1 MEFGYDRKE
10 ELKSFDNT
18 KLGVRGL
25 VDAGVVNIP
34 KMFVRSSDELT
45 EDLDHPRTT
54 HIGLPVIELTGLLT
68 SNRGKIVDQVRR
80 ASEEWGFFQVVNHGI
95 PLDLLNNM
103 INAVRKFNEQDI
115 DVKKEFYSRDTNRRV
130 RFNSNHDLFQSER
143 ADWRDTFSVSMLRSD
158 HIDPNEL
165 PAILRDEAVEFIDQI
180 GKIGDTLFEL
190 LSEALGLKPEY
201 LKSIECNK
209 GRTTVCHYYP
219 ACPEPDLAMG
229 VTKHTDNT
237 FLTVLVE
244 DETGGLQVL
253 HDNKWVDV
261 RPIPG
266 SLVVNIGDLLQIVS
280 NDKFKSNVHR
290 VLPSRSPRISVIGFF
305 AGRVAPPAR
314 LYGPIKELLSEEN
327 PPKYKEVLVSE
338 YVARFFNK
346 KLHEKPRLNKTMCS
360 VTVTNKCGFTLDE
373 AVEFIDQIGKI
384 GDTLFELLSE
394 ALGLKPEYLKSIE
407 CNKGRTTVCHYYP
420 ACPEPDLA
428 MGVTKHTDNT
438 FLTVLVEDE
447 TGGLQVLHDNK
458 WVDVRPIPGSLVVN
472 IGDLLQIVSNDKFKS
487 NVHRVLPSRS
497 PRISVIGFFAG
508 RVAPP
513 ARLYGPI
520 KELLSEENPP
530 KYKEVLVS
538 EYVARFFNKK
548 LHEKP
553 SLDDYRL

>member
-346 KLHEKPRLNKTMCS
+346 KLHEKP
-360 VTVTNKCGFTLDE
+360 
-373 AVEFIDQIGKI
+373 
-384 GDTLFELLSE
+384 
-394 ALGLKPEYLKSIE
+394 
-407 CNKGRTTVCHYYP
+407 
-420 ACPEPDLA
+420 
-428 MGVTKHTDNT
+428 
-438 FLTVLVEDE
+438 
-447 TGGLQVLHDNK
+447 
-458 WVDVRPIPGSLVVN
+458 
-472 IGDLLQIVSNDKFKS
+472 
-487 NVHRVLPSRS
+487 
-497 PRISVIGFFAG
+497 
-508 RVAPP
+508 
-513 ARLYGPI
+513 
-520 KELLSEENPP
+520 
-530 KYKEVLVS
+530 
-538 EYVARFFNKK
+538 
-548 LHEKP
+548 